1 MLLEV
6 RVGGEKGAQ
15 TVFPGSVHESD
26 EEIRWDENG
35 EPAKVDDDD
44 LLKRARL
51 LACDLPV
58 RALLAREKARAMMR
72 RCPLAASW
80 PASG

>member
-6 RVGGEKGAQ
+6 RVGGVKGAQ

-26 EEIRWDENG
+26 EEIRWDEAG
-35 EPAKVDDDD
+35 DPAEIPDDD

-51 LACDLPV
+51 LASICLF
-58 RALLAREKARAMMR
+58 ARYWPGR
-72 RCPLAASW
+72 RSAP
-80 PASG
+80 

>member
-6 RVGGEKGAQ
+6 RIGGEKGAQ

-26 EEIRWDENG
+26 EEIRWDETG
-35 EPAKVDDDD
+35 DPAKVDDDD

-51 LACDLPV
+51 LARSACL
-58 RALLAREKARAMMR
+58 RATGPARRA
-72 RCPLAASW
+72 P
-80 PASG
+80 